1 MNEKNETLLGEVRGF
16 YCRRD
21 ALIFEDALQMLS

>member
-1 MNEKNETLLGEVRGF
+1 MNEKSKTLLGDVRGF

-21 ALIFEDALQMLS
+21 ALILEDALRMLS